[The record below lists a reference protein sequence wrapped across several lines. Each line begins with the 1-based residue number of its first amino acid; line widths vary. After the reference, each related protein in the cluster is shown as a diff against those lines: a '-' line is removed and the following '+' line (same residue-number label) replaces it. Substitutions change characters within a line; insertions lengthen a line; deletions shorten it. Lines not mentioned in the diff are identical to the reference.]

1 MDSSDNKFNDGS
13 PAISTKKDPAHRFEL
28 GTLAT
33 NRILF
38 ALALLGVMLPLN
50 SVTAHFHQIG
60 FTYFAPRNSHL
71 KGPYHLN
78 AVNFFYL
85 METLLAAAV
94 YFYGFGFIFKSSIP
108 DKIGTFLYACTLL
121 MPLLY
126 VYTDIFAAIQAAIN
140 NLNVILYW
148 IVGSIAGLLVSIL
161 SFAFIRVVNMRIGG

>member
-1 MDSSDNKFNDGS
+1 
-13 PAISTKKDPAHRFEL
+13 
-28 GTLAT
+28 
-33 NRILF
+33 
-38 ALALLGVMLPLN
+38 
-50 SVTAHFHQIG
+50 
-60 FTYFAPRNSHL
+60 
-71 KGPYHLN
+71 
-78 AVNFFYL
+78 

-108 DKIGTFLYACTLL
+108 DKIGTLLYACTLL